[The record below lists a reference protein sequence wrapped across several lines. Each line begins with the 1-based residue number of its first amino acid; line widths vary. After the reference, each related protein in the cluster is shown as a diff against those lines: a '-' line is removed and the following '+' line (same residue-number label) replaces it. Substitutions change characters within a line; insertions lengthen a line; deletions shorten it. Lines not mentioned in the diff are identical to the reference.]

1 MATTFLNTK
10 IIEVENKS
18 PDASGLATTAVHNA
32 KVGEVENKTPN
43 HDKYITSP
51 EFNELTAENFLA
63 KCSFIL
69 TPDPVFLS
77 EKSYE
82 PYMLFDIHHIHSFF
96 QNLI

>member
-32 KVGEVENKTPN
+32 KFGEVENKTPN

-51 EFNELTAENFLA
+51 EFNELTSENFTARLKQA
-63 KCSFIL
+63 NWETKTDFDNKLTSFNRKI
-69 TPDPVFLS
+69 TS
-77 EKSYE
+77 
-82 PYMLFDIHHIHSFF
+82 
-96 QNLI
+96 N